1 MGSIHAT
8 EYDWRGAEREFKRA
22 LEICP
27 TSAEILSLYSLNY
40 LLTMRRMEDAL
51 EAARKAA
58 ELDPTLPWRQLS
70 LGYCYFLARHWQRTI
85 EQCEH
90 ALELDPNYYLAH
102 QFLGF
107 VYCLT
112 GRIDE
117 GVQACE
123 NAARLVGNSPWA
135 KVFRAMASAWAGRTD
150 DACRIIR
157 EMEDYSRVSY
167 VSPSMFAWVYCSLG
181 ETEKGLEWFERA
193 IDERDGLIIH
203 GHLFPIYD
211 PLRSHPRYHALL
223 RKMNLEP

>member
-1 MGSIHAT
+1 LT
-8 EYDWRGAEREFKRA
+8 NYNQF
-22 LEICP
+22 
-27 TSAEILSLYSLNY
+27 Y
-40 LLTMRRMEDAL
+40 LLPTRLIEEAL

-58 ELDPTLPWRQLS
+58 ELDPTSPWRQWH
-70 LGYCYFLARHWQRTI
+70 LGYNYFLARNWQRTV

-102 QFLGF
+102 QYLGF

-135 KVFRAMASAWAGRTD
+135 MVFRAMASAWADRTD
-150 DACRIIR
+150 DARRIIK
-157 EMEDYSRVSY
+157 EMEEYSRASN

-181 ETEKGLEWFERA
+181 EIEEGLEWFERA
-193 IDERDGLIIH
+193 IDERDGLIIN
-203 GHLFPIYD
+203 GNLFPIYD
-211 PLRSHPRYHALL
+211 PLRSHPRYRALL
-223 RKMNLEP
+223 RKMNLEA